1 MLRGLFNPTLL
12 IWLLWFTLIFA
23 MFRATASPFMGVLL
37 LLITRASLAV
47 IGGLFSSSWLFLITI
62 LVYVGGMIVIFVYLT
77 RIISATKVFGL
88 SPRLSGIIIALA
100 FPLVIIHYVRPLAD
114 NRINWISQI
123 LSSPISTLVVYRIFY
138 LLEALI
144 IVFLMSRKLSGPLK
158 TTP

>member
-1 MLRGLFNPTLL
+1 
-12 IWLLWFTLIFA
+12 

-100 FPLVIIHYVRPLAD
+100 LPLVIIHCVRPLAD
-114 NRINWISQI
+114 NRIN
-123 LSSPISTLVVYRIFY
+123 
-138 LLEALI
+138 
-144 IVFLMSRKLSGPLK
+144 
-158 TTP
+158 